1 MAEMTEKQWLS
12 GVQSSIIKELTTHKA
27 ALPAGF
33 NQERFALNT
42 VTVISEMLKDK
53 KKKTELC
60 KLTFESM
67 AVCLCKAAYLGLD
80 YFNGECYAIPYGG
93 ELNFQT
99 DYKGEIKMCKRFSR
113 NPIKD
118 IFAKVVRE
126 DDFFTE
132 EVDAGIQNVIYR
144 PQPFSNKPMI
154 GAFAIVVFKDGSMM
168 YDTMSVEEIENVR
181 NTYSKAKD
189 SQAWKSSTGEM
200 YKKTVLR
207 RLCKLIDLDFDNI
220 EQQKAYLAG
229 GDVEFENGQPVFID
243 GRTATAALPDNG
255 APVDVFAQMEQA
267 KKEPAPIEQPQ
278 PQETKEPAQQA
289 IPFEQQQEE
298 QPQPMPDGMGF
309 MMSDESAMDADVV
322 ERGTNTDVY
331 VFRVD
336 NTKSISQSISTAS
349 LVTRVK
355 VLGQADD
362 DGNSPVEATVD
373 GLTKYGIRQRIYT
386 RGKDE
391 SLDEAKTAAQKIID
405 EDGVIDE
412 EITVQAPDVPFI
424 RKGDLVYVMIG
435 SAQNYYY
442 VVGIRHDCDN
452 YSMTM
457 DLELAKTET
466 ATQTTK
472 KKDYNVGDIVNFKG
486 GTHYVSSYSGSRGYS
501 ARAGKAKI
509 TIKNGS
515 GKTHPWHLIHT
526 DSGSNVYGWV
536 DDGTFE

>member
-1 MAEMTEKQWLS
+1 MQELYEDIRKDAEKQGYSMTDRKFTELVQYAERKAAVAGKDESYIPYLLPDVIKEYFIRNAINEVSTGMMEFERYIKTQNRRLQTMAEMTEKQWLS

-118 IFAKVVRE
+118 IFAKVVRQ

-132 EVDAGIQNVIYR
+132 EVDAGVQNVIYR

-267 KKEPAPIEQPQ
+267 KKEPVPVEQSQ
-278 PQETKEPAQQA
+278 PQETKEPTQQA

-298 QPQPMPDGMGF
+298 QPQPMPDGTGF
-309 MMSDESAMDADVV
+309 MMPDESAMD
-322 ERGTNTDVY
+322 
-331 VFRVD
+331 
-336 NTKSISQSISTAS
+336 
-349 LVTRVK
+349 
-355 VLGQADD
+355 
-362 DGNSPVEATVD
+362 
-373 GLTKYGIRQRIYT
+373 
-386 RGKDE
+386 
-391 SLDEAKTAAQKIID
+391 
-405 EDGVIDE
+405 
-412 EITVQAPDVPFI
+412 
-424 RKGDLVYVMIG
+424 DL
-435 SAQNYYY
+435 
-442 VVGIRHDCDN
+442 
-452 YSMTM
+452 
-457 DLELAKTET
+457 
-466 ATQTTK
+466 
-472 KKDYNVGDIVNFKG
+472 
-486 GTHYVSSYSGSRGYS
+486 
-501 ARAGKAKI
+501 
-509 TIKNGS
+509 
-515 GKTHPWHLIHT
+515 PWK
-526 DSGSNVYGWV
+526 
-536 DDGTFE
+536 

>member
-118 IFAKVVRE
+118 IFAKVVRQ

-132 EVDAGIQNVIYR
+132 EVDAGVQNVIYR

-267 KKEPAPIEQPQ
+267 KKEPVLLYGPVGTGKSYAAACIANELLNQ
-278 PQETKEPAQQA
+278 K
-289 IPFEQQQEE
+289 IPVIMTSFVKILQMIQDKQVEE
-298 QPQPMPDGMGF
+298 SELIARLNNAKLLIIDDLGT
-309 MMSDESAMDADVV
+309 
-322 ERGTNTDVY
+322 ERNTDYGLEKVY
-331 VFRVD
+331 NVIDSRYLAGKPLILTTNLMLTD
-336 NTKSISQSISTAS
+336 MKENMD
-349 LVTRVK
+349 TRYK
-355 VLGQADD
+355 
-362 DGNSPVEATVD
+362 
-373 GLTKYGIRQRIYT
+373 RIYD
-386 RGKDE
+386 RIFAMCFPHRVAGASWRMNQAADRYDEMRKRLLKD
-391 SLDEAKTAAQKIID
+391 
-405 EDGVIDE
+405 
-412 EITVQAPDVPFI
+412 
-424 RKGDLVYVMIG
+424 
-435 SAQNYYY
+435 
-442 VVGIRHDCDN
+442 
-452 YSMTM
+452 
-457 DLELAKTET
+457 
-466 ATQTTK
+466 
-472 KKDYNVGDIVNFKG
+472 
-486 GTHYVSSYSGSRGYS
+486 
-501 ARAGKAKI
+501 
-509 TIKNGS
+509 
-515 GKTHPWHLIHT
+515 
-526 DSGSNVYGWV
+526 
-536 DDGTFE
+536 

>member
-1 MAEMTEKQWLS
+1 MAKILTSPGKYVQGAGELKKLGTYAKTYGKKALVLVTAS
-12 GVQSSIIKELTTHKA
+12 GHKRLGTT
-27 ALPAGF
+27 LEDSFRDSGCEP
-33 NQERFALNT
+33 
-42 VTVISEMLKDK
+42 V
-53 KKKTELC
+53 
-60 KLTFESM
+60 
-67 AVCLCKAAYLGLD
+67 LD

-118 IFAKVVRE
+118 IFAKVVRQ

-132 EVDAGIQNVIYR
+132 EVDAGVQNVIYR

-267 KKEPAPIEQPQ
+267 KKEPVPVEQSQ
-278 PQETKEPAQQA
+278 PQETKEPTQQA

-298 QPQPMPDGMGF
+298 QPQPMPDGTGF
-309 MMSDESAMDADVV
+309 MMPDESAMD
-322 ERGTNTDVY
+322 
-331 VFRVD
+331 
-336 NTKSISQSISTAS
+336 
-349 LVTRVK
+349 
-355 VLGQADD
+355 
-362 DGNSPVEATVD
+362 
-373 GLTKYGIRQRIYT
+373 
-386 RGKDE
+386 
-391 SLDEAKTAAQKIID
+391 
-405 EDGVIDE
+405 
-412 EITVQAPDVPFI
+412 
-424 RKGDLVYVMIG
+424 DL
-435 SAQNYYY
+435 
-442 VVGIRHDCDN
+442 
-452 YSMTM
+452 
-457 DLELAKTET
+457 
-466 ATQTTK
+466 
-472 KKDYNVGDIVNFKG
+472 
-486 GTHYVSSYSGSRGYS
+486 
-501 ARAGKAKI
+501 
-509 TIKNGS
+509 
-515 GKTHPWHLIHT
+515 PWK
-526 DSGSNVYGWV
+526 
-536 DDGTFE
+536 

>member
-1 MAEMTEKQWLS
+1 MQELYEGIRKDAEEQGYSMTDEKFTELVRYAERKAAVAGKDESYIPYLLPDVIKEYFIRNAINEVSTGMMEFERYIKTQNRRLQTMAEMTEKQWLS

-267 KKEPAPIEQPQ
+267 KKEPAPVEQPQ

-309 MMSDESAMDADVV
+309 MTPDESA
-322 ERGTNTDVY
+322 
-331 VFRVD
+331 
-336 NTKSISQSISTAS
+336 I
-349 LVTRVK
+349 
-355 VLGQADD
+355 DD
-362 DGNSPVEATVD
+362 
-373 GLTKYGIRQRIYT
+373 L
-386 RGKDE
+386 
-391 SLDEAKTAAQKIID
+391 
-405 EDGVIDE
+405 
-412 EITVQAPDVPFI
+412 
-424 RKGDLVYVMIG
+424 
-435 SAQNYYY
+435 
-442 VVGIRHDCDN
+442 
-452 YSMTM
+452 
-457 DLELAKTET
+457 
-466 ATQTTK
+466 
-472 KKDYNVGDIVNFKG
+472 
-486 GTHYVSSYSGSRGYS
+486 
-501 ARAGKAKI
+501 
-509 TIKNGS
+509 
-515 GKTHPWHLIHT
+515 PWK
-526 DSGSNVYGWV
+526 
-536 DDGTFE
+536 

>member
-229 GDVEFENGQPVFID
+229 GDVEFENGQPVYLD
-243 GRTATAALPDNG
+243 DRKDDAAALPDKG
-255 APVDVFAQMEQA
+255 VPVNVFAQ
-267 KKEPAPIEQPQ
+267 
-278 PQETKEPAQQA
+278 QQA
-289 IPFEQQQEE
+289 YREPVPAEESKAPQNSQEEDFKQFEQQYMDQ
-298 QPQPMPDGMGF
+298 QAAQQSDNGGF
-309 MMSDESAMDADVV
+309 MEMDDAML
-322 ERGTNTDVY
+322 
-331 VFRVD
+331 
-336 NTKSISQSISTAS
+336 S
-349 LVTRVK
+349 
-355 VLGQADD
+355 
-362 DGNSPVEATVD
+362 
-373 GLTKYGIRQRIYT
+373 GL
-386 RGKDE
+386 
-391 SLDEAKTAAQKIID
+391 
-405 EDGVIDE
+405 
-412 EITVQAPDVPFI
+412 
-424 RKGDLVYVMIG
+424 
-435 SAQNYYY
+435 
-442 VVGIRHDCDN
+442 
-452 YSMTM
+452 
-457 DLELAKTET
+457 
-466 ATQTTK
+466 
-472 KKDYNVGDIVNFKG
+472 
-486 GTHYVSSYSGSRGYS
+486 
-501 ARAGKAKI
+501 
-509 TIKNGS
+509 
-515 GKTHPWHLIHT
+515 PWK
-526 DSGSNVYGWV
+526 
-536 DDGTFE
+536 

>member
-1 MAEMTEKQWLS
+1 M
-12 GVQSSIIKELTTHKA
+12 
-27 ALPAGF
+27 
-33 NQERFALNT
+33 NT

-168 YDTMSVEEIENVR
+168 YDTMSVEEIENV
-181 NTYSKAKD
+181 
-189 SQAWKSSTGEM
+189 
-200 YKKTVLR
+200 KKTALR

-267 KKEPAPIEQPQ
+267 KKEPAPVEQPQ

-289 IPFEQQQEE
+289 IPFE
-298 QPQPMPDGMGF
+298 
-309 MMSDESAMDADVV
+309 
-322 ERGTNTDVY
+322 
-331 VFRVD
+331 
-336 NTKSISQSISTAS
+336 
-349 LVTRVK
+349 
-355 VLGQADD
+355 
-362 DGNSPVEATVD
+362 
-373 GLTKYGIRQRIYT
+373 RQ
-386 RGKDE
+386 
-391 SLDEAKTAAQKIID
+391 
-405 EDGVIDE
+405 
-412 EITVQAPDVPFI
+412 
-424 RKGDLVYVMIG
+424 
-435 SAQNYYY
+435 
-442 VVGIRHDCDN
+442 
-452 YSMTM
+452 
-457 DLELAKTET
+457 
-466 ATQTTK
+466 
-472 KKDYNVGDIVNFKG
+472 
-486 GTHYVSSYSGSRGYS
+486 
-501 ARAGKAKI
+501 
-509 TIKNGS
+509 
-515 GKTHPWHLIHT
+515 
-526 DSGSNVYGWV
+526 
-536 DDGTFE
+536 

>member
-1 MAEMTEKQWLS
+1 MQELYEDIRKDAEKQGYSMTDRKFTELVQYAERKAAVAGKDESYIPYLLPDVIKEYFIRNAINEVSTGMMEFERYIKTQNRRLQTMAEMTEKRWLS

-118 IFAKVVRE
+118 IFAKVVRQ

-132 EVDAGIQNVIYR
+132 EVDAGVQNVIYR

-267 KKEPAPIEQPQ
+267 KKEPVPVEQSQ
-278 PQETKEPAQQA
+278 PQETKEPTQQA

-298 QPQPMPDGMGF
+298 QPQPMPDGTGF
-309 MMSDESAMDADVV
+309 MMPDESAMD
-322 ERGTNTDVY
+322 
-331 VFRVD
+331 
-336 NTKSISQSISTAS
+336 
-349 LVTRVK
+349 
-355 VLGQADD
+355 
-362 DGNSPVEATVD
+362 
-373 GLTKYGIRQRIYT
+373 
-386 RGKDE
+386 
-391 SLDEAKTAAQKIID
+391 
-405 EDGVIDE
+405 
-412 EITVQAPDVPFI
+412 
-424 RKGDLVYVMIG
+424 DL
-435 SAQNYYY
+435 
-442 VVGIRHDCDN
+442 
-452 YSMTM
+452 
-457 DLELAKTET
+457 
-466 ATQTTK
+466 
-472 KKDYNVGDIVNFKG
+472 
-486 GTHYVSSYSGSRGYS
+486 
-501 ARAGKAKI
+501 
-509 TIKNGS
+509 
-515 GKTHPWHLIHT
+515 PWK
-526 DSGSNVYGWV
+526 
-536 DDGTFE
+536 

>member
-1 MAEMTEKQWLS
+1 MQELYEDIRKDAEKQGYSMTDRKFTELVQYAERKAAVAGKDESYIPYLLPDVIKEYFIRNAINEVSNGMMEFERYIKTQNRRLQTMAEMTEKQWLS

-118 IFAKVVRE
+118 IFAKVVRQ

-132 EVDAGIQNVIYR
+132 EVDAGVQNVIYR

-154 GAFAIVVFKDGSMM
+154 GAFAIVVFKDGSMI

-267 KKEPAPIEQPQ
+267 KKEPVPVEQSQ
-278 PQETKEPAQQA
+278 PQETKEPTQQA

-309 MMSDESAMDADVV
+309 MMPDESAMD
-322 ERGTNTDVY
+322 
-331 VFRVD
+331 
-336 NTKSISQSISTAS
+336 
-349 LVTRVK
+349 
-355 VLGQADD
+355 
-362 DGNSPVEATVD
+362 
-373 GLTKYGIRQRIYT
+373 
-386 RGKDE
+386 
-391 SLDEAKTAAQKIID
+391 
-405 EDGVIDE
+405 
-412 EITVQAPDVPFI
+412 
-424 RKGDLVYVMIG
+424 DL
-435 SAQNYYY
+435 
-442 VVGIRHDCDN
+442 
-452 YSMTM
+452 
-457 DLELAKTET
+457 
-466 ATQTTK
+466 
-472 KKDYNVGDIVNFKG
+472 
-486 GTHYVSSYSGSRGYS
+486 
-501 ARAGKAKI
+501 
-509 TIKNGS
+509 
-515 GKTHPWHLIHT
+515 PWK
-526 DSGSNVYGWV
+526 
-536 DDGTFE
+536 